1 MKFLVGGREINL
13 TSEQVIADMV
23 DQEPEVVREYFVELA
38 SGWFP
43 PKQILERV
51 TSWSRGTFT
60 SHEAVRVLNR
70 LGFSCRRVDELSS
83 VNPMNQIPQTDNF
96 VNFPGGPEFDELRD
110 ALKVIEV
117 AVAGLA
123 RRVEVMETISR

>member
-1 MKFLVGGREINL
+1 MKFLVGGREIDL
-13 TSEQVIADMV
+13 TSAQVTAAMV

-43 PKQILERV
+43 PKQILECV
-51 TSWSRGTFT
+51 AGWSRGTFT
-60 SHEAVRVLNR
+60 SYEAIRVLKR

-83 VNPMNQIPQTDNF
+83 AHLMNQTQQKGDAVSVSEGSEVDQF
-96 VNFPGGPEFDELRD
+96 RD
-110 ALKVIEV
+110 ALKVLEV

-123 RRVEVMETISR
+123 RRVELMESI